1 MSFAHDTRVL
11 SPLSGCSISLTLL
24 NNLVLVESSGG
35 GTIPMTTQSILALED
50 LKILKGLEPT
60 EERCQGFAT
69 KEMEIRGI
77 FVADKTANLLGRPGT
92 CPKQGTTFATRDVL
106 GATSEIFLSPRSRIV
121 KSSLQK
127 SSVFI
132 TAGGFRSVPSGS
144 DES

>member
-1 MSFAHDTRVL
+1 
-11 SPLSGCSISLTLL
+11 
-24 NNLVLVESSGG
+24 
-35 GTIPMTTQSILALED
+35 
-50 LKILKGLEPT
+50 
-60 EERCQGFAT
+60 
-69 KEMEIRGI
+69 MEIRGI

-144 DES
+144 DESLIRIVRSAASNSEFRRSHPRQGLEFWSI